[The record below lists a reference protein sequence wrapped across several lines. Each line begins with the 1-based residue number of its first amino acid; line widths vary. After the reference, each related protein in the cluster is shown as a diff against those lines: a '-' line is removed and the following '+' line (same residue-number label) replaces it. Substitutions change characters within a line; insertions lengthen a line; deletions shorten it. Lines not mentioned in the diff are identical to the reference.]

1 MNWDEIKEMYDS
13 FVKMVIQRYKGE
25 AHNSQKLFVNIYI
38 LNFPFNFTY
47 FFME

>member
-13 FVKMVIQRYKGE
+13 FVKMVIHSYKGE
-25 AHNSQKLFVNIYI
+25 AHNSQKLFVNTYI
-38 LNFPFNFTY
+38 LNFPCNFTC